1 MSDLKSKR
9 LIIAKGFLFLLAG
22 ALCLLI
28 IFMEHPDLR
37 LAVLI
42 GLSIWCF
49 ARFYYFAFYVI
60 QHYVDDRYS
69 FAGLLSF
76 AGYMLQRRKAEEE

>member
-1 MSDLKSKR
+1 MADLKNKR

-22 ALCLLI
+22 VLCLLI

-60 QHYVDDRYS
+60 QHYVDDRYN

-76 AGYMLQRRKAEEE
+76 ARYMLQKRKVE

>member
-1 MSDLKSKR
+1 MADLKSKR
-9 LIIAKGFLFLLAG
+9 LILAKGFLFLLAG

-37 LAVLI
+37 LAALI
-42 GLSIWCF
+42 GLAIWCF

-60 QHYVDDRYS
+60 QHYVDDRYRY
-69 FAGLLSF
+69 AGLLSF
-76 AGYMLQRRKAEEE
+76 AGYLLQKRKAEQE

>member
-1 MSDLKSKR
+1 MADLKSKR

-22 ALCLLI
+22 VLCLCI

-60 QHYVDDRYS
+60 QRYVDDRYRYAGLFS
-69 FAGLLSF
+69 FAAYLL
-76 AGYMLQRRKAEEE
+76 QNRKTKQE